1 MKKKQISKK
10 KDTKKPLVG
19 KKSVAVGGVSGGRSK
34 VSHPLQK
41 SSLKKQGKLILS
53 EQGSRIKGGAIQ
65 KRPKDSAVVTVVSK
79 RPAPKDIQIT
89 IQNDRAK
96 K

>member
-19 KKSVAVGGVSGGRSK
+19 KKSVAVGGQSGGRSK
-34 VSHPLQK
+34 VSHTLQK
-41 SSLKKQGKLILS
+41 SSLKKTGNLILS
-53 EQGSRIKGGAIQ
+53 QQGKRTGGGAIQ
-65 KRPKDSAVVTVVSK
+65 KRPKASAVAGVVSK